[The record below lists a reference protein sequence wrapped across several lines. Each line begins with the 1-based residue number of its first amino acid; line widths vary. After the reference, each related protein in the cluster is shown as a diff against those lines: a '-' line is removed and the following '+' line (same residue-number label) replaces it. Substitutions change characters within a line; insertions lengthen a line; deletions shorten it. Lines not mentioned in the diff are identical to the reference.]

1 MVLLLVSTND
11 PCICISYLYDRKFS
25 LYFSKVRYNI
35 VKINELEHDI
45 SEGVSSLLTPV
56 TI

>member
-25 LYFSKVRYNI
+25 LYFCKVRYNI